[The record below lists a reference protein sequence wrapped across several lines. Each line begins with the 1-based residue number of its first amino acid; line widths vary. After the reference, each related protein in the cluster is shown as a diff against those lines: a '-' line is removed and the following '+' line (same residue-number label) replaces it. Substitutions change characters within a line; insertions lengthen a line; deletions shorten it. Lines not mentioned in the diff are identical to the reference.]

1 MTTKISNGRYD
12 VLSVVFV
19 SVVDVVIVL
28 SGLRLRVAGFI
39 FIAPFIPLYEVVPE
53 PIPVLFIGLVLIKLM
68 ISPNCP
74 KNVYKLHI

>member
-1 MTTKISNGRYD
+1 MTIKISSGRYD

-28 SGLRLRVAGFI
+28 SGLLT
-39 FIAPFIPLYEVVPE
+39 APSFKTDTGSYCPPVP
-53 PIPVLFIGLVLIKLM
+53 IVRKIVFM

>member
-28 SGLRLRVAGFI
+28 SGLRARFI